1 MTAWKISPAGVQRT
15 LEKIPDDFKELQDAL
30 NEDSLESCFSG
41 LEWGGAITADVPK
54 ALDEVFRDQ
63 ADELSLIMNS
73 INAGMIGVI
82 NATRAYQLGQQDMS
96 GNFQREAISSAK
108 TGNFSYFEKNG
119 YKGD

>member
-30 NEDSLESCFSG
+30 KEDSLESCFSG
-41 LEWGGAITADVPK
+41 LEWGGAITAAVPK
-54 ALDEVFRDQ
+54 ALYDIFDDHK
-63 ADELSLIMNS
+63 DELSLIINS
-73 INAGMIGVI
+73 ISAGMLGVG

-108 TGNFSYFEKNG
+108 TGDFSYFEKNG